1 MTRRRISDAARL
13 LVGISG
19 LAVTASLAREAEPTE
34 EEVGLFR
41 NAQALVPEAAFPAVW
56 AAMQYGTFGTVPA
69 LAGLAYRSGRRRLA
83 LGIAA
88 AGTAAWVGAKGVK
101 RVIGRGRP
109 ADLLRDVLLRGKE
122 EGGLGFPSGHAA
134 VSTAMTTVL
143 APHLG
148 TVGTACAVGLTAHVG
163 WARMYVGA
171 HMPLDVLGGTAMGL
185 AIGGAVNLA
194 VGVED
199 EARS

>member
-13 LVGISG
+13 LAGLSG
-19 LAVTASLAREAEPTE
+19 LAVTASLARDAEPAEAEVE
-34 EEVGLFR
+34 LFR
-41 NAQALVPEAAFPAVW
+41 HAQALVPDAGFPAVW
-56 AAMQYGTFGTVPA
+56 VAMQYGTFGTVPA

-83 LGIAA
+83 VGIAV
-88 AGTAAWVGAKGVK
+88 AGTTAWVGAKGVK
-101 RVIGRGRP
+101 WVIRRGRP
-109 ADLLRDVLLRGKE
+109 TVLLRDVRLRGKE

-148 TVGTACAVGLTAHVG
+148 SVGTGCAVGLTAHVG

-171 HMPLDVLGGTAMGL
+171 HMPLDVLGGAALGL

-199 EARS
+199 RA